1 MALDET
7 TSYPLQC
14 QKKRSCHQDGVPRR
28 ETALSSSASFL
39 GAGVDV
45 LTVVRVMWC
54 IDELNGYH
62 T

>member
-1 MALDET
+1 MRRPRTLFSVKRNDRVTKMA
-7 TSYPLQC
+7 C
-14 QKKRSCHQDGVPRR
+14 QEERLHCPAPRAFWAR
-28 ETALSSSASFL
+28 GLS
-39 GAGVDV
+39 V